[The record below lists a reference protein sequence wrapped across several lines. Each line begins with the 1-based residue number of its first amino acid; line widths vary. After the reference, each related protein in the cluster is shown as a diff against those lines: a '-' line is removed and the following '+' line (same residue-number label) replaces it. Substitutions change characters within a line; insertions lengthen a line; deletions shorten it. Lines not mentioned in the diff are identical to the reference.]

1 MPDFRITSDGNEQD
15 IQEIYE
21 MLKIFNLS
29 NLEDYP
35 YTGKRHYYTK
45 ELNQ

>member
-21 MLKIFNLS
+21 MLKTLLHQRTES
-29 NLEDYP
+29 VRLC
-35 YTGKRHYYTK
+35 
-45 ELNQ
+45 